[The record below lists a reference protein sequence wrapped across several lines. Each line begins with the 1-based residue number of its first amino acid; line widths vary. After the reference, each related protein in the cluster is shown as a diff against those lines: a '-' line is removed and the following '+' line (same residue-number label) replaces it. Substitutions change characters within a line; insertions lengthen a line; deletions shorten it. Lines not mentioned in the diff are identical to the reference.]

1 MKSKVQKPKESK
13 EVDQLKNQLVRVLAD
28 YDNLRKRVEIEREV
42 WEKYAAERVL
52 MKFISVLD
60 ILEDAQKN
68 IKDQGL
74 AIAIEEFK
82 KVLEDE
88 NIERISP
95 SQGDGFDPK
104 VHEAIEVVSGG
115 EKGKIAEL
123 TLVGWKFKDGKIIR
137 PAKVKVYGKEDI
149 K

>member
-13 EVDQLKNQLVRVLAD
+13 EVDQLKNQLVRALAD

-42 WEKYAAERVL
+42 WEKYAGERVL

-60 ILEDAQKN
+60 ILEDAQKH

-82 KVLEDE
+82 KVLENE
-88 NIERISP
+88 NIEKISP
-95 SQGDGFDPK
+95 NQGDRFDEQ
-104 VHEAIEVVSGG
+104 VHEVIEVVAGG
-115 EKGKIAEL
+115 KKGEMEEL

-137 PAKVKVYGKEDI
+137 PAKVKVYDKA
-149 K
+149 